1 MLIHTEKLRWLF
13 WLRWKL
19 LLRGFARDR
28 WRIIGTIFLFIF
40 VLSIAGSVA
49 AGTFFAYRFLPFPAN
64 LEVLFLVLTGAYL
77 LWIVLPLL
85 EYSVNEGLDIS
96 KLTSYPLTRA
106 ELMASLLFSTL
117 LDVPTLGLVLVFGAV
132 VLGWAVSVPV
142 VVLTLLIMF
151 VFYIQVVGMSQL
163 VLALLMRTLQSRRFR
178 DLSIILI
185 ALFSSSCYF
194 LQQLVFGGSRFLHFV
209 DNLRAGAYSPYL
221 QWLPPGMA
229 ARAIQQ
235 AVLGNWGLCLAWLA
249 ALLAA
254 SALVLY
260 LWQFVLERSL
270 STPEVGGAARPRQR
284 IEKAAKSVPGL
295 QVAGV
300 QWWERFIPPQV
311 LAITGKE
318 LKYFWRDPQLKV
330 LLFQPLIYI
339 GVFIIAPQLNSSTS
353 VGFGRSEWTLLF
365 SPYIVFLS
373 MITLAFNSLGIERQG
388 LTMLF
393 LFPVEPRRI
402 LWGKNLAVLAIGLGE
417 LLLVVLLSAFLAHA
431 WSLLLPTL
439 AMGLAGIAV
448 TLGCS
453 NFTAVFFPQRMRQMQ
468 RGFRATGAATSQN
481 GCLRTLLSLSMLLAT
496 AIVLLP
502 VLAALVLPIYFHL
515 DWILVASIP
524 IAVIY
529 GGFFLWLVT
538 RLVAPRMLARAP
550 EIIEVVTRE

>member
-1 MLIHTEKLRWLF
+1 
-13 WLRWKL
+13 
-19 LLRGFARDR
+19 
-28 WRIIGTIFLFIF
+28 
-40 VLSIAGSVA
+40 
-49 AGTFFAYRFLPFPAN
+49 
-64 LEVLFLVLTGAYL
+64 
-77 LWIVLPLL
+77 VLPLL

-132 VLGWAVSVPV
+132 VLGWAVSVPL
-142 VVLTLLIMF
+142 VVLTLLVMF

-185 ALFSSSCYF
+185 ALFSSSCY
-194 LQQLVFGGSRFLHFV
+194 LVQQFVFGGSRFLHFV

-235 AVLGNWGLCLAWLA
+235 AVSGNWGLSFAWLA
-249 ALLAA
+249 ALLVV

-260 LWQFVLERSL
+260 LWQFILERSL
-270 STPEVGGAARPRQR
+270 STPEVGGAVRPRQR

-295 QVAGV
+295 QVAGAS
-300 QWWERFIPPQV
+300 WWERYIPPQV

-339 GVFIIAPQLNSSTS
+339 GVFIVAPQFNPSTS

-365 SPYIVFLS
+365 SPFIVFLS
-373 MITLAFNSLGIERQG
+373 VITLAFNALGMERQG

-393 LFPVEPRRI
+393 LFPVEPRHI

-417 LLLVVLLSAFLAHA
+417 LVLVVLLSAFLAHA

-448 TLGCS
+448 TLACS
-453 NFTAVFFPQRMRQMQ
+453 NFTSVFFPQRMRQMQ

-481 GCLRTLLSLSMLLAT
+481 GCLRTLLSLGMLLVT

-502 VLAALVLPIYFHL
+502 VIAALLLPIYFHL
-515 DWILVASIP
+515 EGILVASIP
-524 IAVIY
+524 LAIIY

-538 RLVAPRMLARAP
+538 RLVAPRILAWAP

>member
-1 MLIHTEKLRWLF
+1 
-13 WLRWKL
+13 
-19 LLRGFARDR
+19 
-28 WRIIGTIFLFIF
+28 
-40 VLSIAGSVA
+40 
-49 AGTFFAYRFLPFPAN
+49 
-64 LEVLFLVLTGAYL
+64 
-77 LWIVLPLL
+77 
-85 EYSVNEGLDIS
+85 
-96 KLTSYPLTRA
+96 
-106 ELMASLLFSTL
+106 
-117 LDVPTLGLVLVFGAV
+117 
-132 VLGWAVSVPV
+132 
-142 VVLTLLIMF
+142 
-151 VFYIQVVGMSQL
+151 
-163 VLALLMRTLQSRRFR
+163 
-178 DLSIILI
+178 
-185 ALFSSSCYF
+185 
-194 LQQLVFGGSRFLHFV
+194 
-209 DNLRAGAYSPYL
+209 L

-235 AVLGNWGLCLAWLA
+235 AILGNWGLSLAWLA

-284 IEKAAKSVPGL
+284 IEKAANFVPGL
-295 QVAGV
+295 QVTGV

-353 VGFGRSEWTLLF
+353 VSFGRSEWTLLF

-431 WSLLLPTL
+431 WGLLLPTL

-468 RGFRATGAATSQN
+468 RGFRATGAATTQN
-481 GCLRTLLSLSMLLAT
+481 GCLRALLSLSMLLAT

-502 VLAALVLPIYFHL
+502 VIAALVLPLYFHL

-524 IAVIY
+524 IAIIY